1 MSLFLSNFNKGSMH
15 MTQHYLEEDT
25 LADRKAM
32 RQLASVIGGFVVA
45 TAVLALVVGMT
56 MG

>member
-1 MSLFLSNFNKGSMH
+1 

-25 LADRKAM
+25 LADKRAM
-32 RQLASVIGGFVVA
+32 RQLATVIGCFVVA
-45 TAVLALVVGMT
+45 TAVLGLVVGFT

>member
-1 MSLFLSNFNKGSMH
+1 